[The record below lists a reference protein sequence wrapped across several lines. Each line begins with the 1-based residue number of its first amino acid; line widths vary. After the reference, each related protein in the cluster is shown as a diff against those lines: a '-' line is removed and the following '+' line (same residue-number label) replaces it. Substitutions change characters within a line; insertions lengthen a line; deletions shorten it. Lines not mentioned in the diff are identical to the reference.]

1 MTAPAALVAAA
12 LTKVAEV
19 VGALSCAQLEDL
31 AAGRVQFVLQ
41 SGDAERDGFWISD
54 SRREKGPCP
63 APPVVMPMSVTPMSG
78 VPAAGVPAAA
88 VEVTDAVG
96 EISRLG
102 TSVEVADYLR
112 LHDRRFTTPVLKE
125 IARALGP
132 TVSAAGRS
140 KSDLRRN
147 IVEGTAGFR
156 ERTTAMSGGA
166 WS

>member
-63 APPVVMPMSVTPMSG
+63 APPVVMPMSG
-78 VPAAGVPAAA
+78 VPAAGVPASA

-102 TSVEVADYLR
+102 TSAEVADYLR

-156 ERTTAMSGGA
+156 ERTAAMSGGA

>member
-41 SGDAERDGFWISD
+41 SGDAERDGLWISD

-63 APPVVMPMSVTPMSG
+63 APPVV
-78 VPAAGVPAAA
+78 VPAAGVPAAG
-88 VEVTDAVG
+88 VDVTGAVG

-102 TSVEVADYLR
+102 TSAEVADYLR
-112 LHDRRFTTPVLKE
+112 LHDRRFTTPALKE

-156 ERTTAMSGGA
+156 ERTAAMSGGA